1 MNKQSIYPI
10 IVALLPFC
18 ANAAEDKLFY
28 TVEAKFIQMPAHA
41 EIAILG
47 DSIEV
52 AKDASCYGPNVEIRA
67 GGKSVVRATGEKL
80 DIDAVEGSSRG
91 LDVLA
96 APRVMVRAGQRAAIR
111 IGTTGPHYFVPAQEG
126 TYRHMRVEEDIG
138 TDLKVIVD
146 TVPGHPDRAALDLDF
161 SLREIVGREP
171 LPGIDLDVGPPIVR
185 SREMKTTV
193 TTRLGE
199 WLCLGTGTASAA
211 PGSAP
216 RHGPLF
222 VLVRVVPEKAAAA
235 AP

>member
-1 MNKQSIYPI
+1 MSKRNICSI
-10 IVALLPFC
+10 VVVLVPFC
-18 ANAAEDKLFY
+18 ANAAEEKTGY
-28 TVEAKFIQMPAHA
+28 TVEAKFIQMPARA

-47 DSIEV
+47 DSVEV

-67 GGKSVVRATGEKL
+67 GGKSVVRANGEKL
-80 DIDAVEGSSRG
+80 DIDAVEGASRG

-96 APRVMVRAGQRAAIR
+96 APRVTVVAGQEAAIR

-146 TVPGHPDRAALDLDF
+146 TVPGDPGRAALSLDF

-171 LPGIDLDVGPPIVR
+171 LPGVDLDVGPPIVR

-199 WLCLGTGTASAA
+199 WLCLGTGTASDGQG
-211 PGSAP
+211 PTP

-222 VLVRVVPEKAAAA
+222 ILVRVVQEKAPAA